1 MPSWA
6 INSTNLS
13 NYIKLNKMEETSKN
27 NETAQLG
34 IGGVMQLTLLI
45 LKNWKGYKYWK
56 AKKNGKK
63 FNEFNRGA
71 GYYITLGI
79 LGHNPIGQKWEAQMQ
94 SGKVGLYELVDYE
107 TYRDPYDMVKNS
119 YWNFIGYK
127 GIKPIHECNFEEFLS
142 LYAA

>member
-1 MPSWA
+1 M
-6 INSTNLS
+6 
-13 NYIKLNKMEETSKN
+13 NKPQN
-27 NETAQLG
+27 PQLHKHS
-34 IGGVMQLTLLI
+34 VMQRILLI

-63 FNEFNRGA
+63 FKECNRGA
-71 GYYITLGI
+71 DYYIPTGLLGY
-79 LGHNPIGQKWEAQMQ
+79 NPIGQKWETQMQ

-107 TYRDPYDMVKNS
+107 TYSDPYDMIKNS

-127 GIKPIHECNFEEFLS
+127 GIKPIHECSFEEFLS